1 MLTYS
6 VSSTRA
12 MFAGQ
17 VAGKLIGMNVVGGV
31 VHIGEAP
38 EHSGS
43 NITGGASISTS
54 GGVLIAMS
62 TIASI
67 SPGLID
73 TGASRA
79 WLDLTGAPQPDE
91 VADPIVDFV
100 LRTDVDESLYGEL
113 VHVGRDEPGL
123 FGTATRTGSIV
134 PWQ

>member
-1 MLTYS
+1 
-6 VSSTRA
+6 

-67 SPGLID
+67 SPGLS
-73 TGASRA
+73 ASSA
-79 WLDLTGAPQPDE
+79 SCSALSWLQPPQPE
-91 VADPIVDFV
+91 ANRSAAATNLTCLVIAWKL
-100 LRTDVDESLYGEL
+100 LRSCDG
-113 VHVGRDEPGL
+113 
-123 FGTATRTGSIV
+123 
-134 PWQ
+134 